1 MSAEPVASGAAAAE
15 VAEPENPPVEIPQIL
30 VVDDVPMFVEL
41 ESMFLSSC
49 GNIRTA
55 SCGSEALDALATRP
69 IDVAVLDFCL
79 PDTTGDALCRELREL
94 AGDPALPVILVSNG
108 DPEEHAL
115 AVRAGASDVISKPVS
130 RTALVSAVSR
140 MLVPGGPRGLPRIP
154 CDTPAHLLGAEREID
169 GRVVNLSRGGLFVR
183 AEWLPPQGAEFTV
196 QFTLPED
203 DQPLAPT
210 ATAVWRQAGHD
221 RGVPGF
227 GMRFLELDG
236 ATLNTLDGYV
246 HERYSPGA
254 ADAWAGAV
262 G

>member
-1 MSAEPVASGAAAAE
+1 MSAEAVASGAARSE
-15 VAEPENPPVEIPQIL
+15 VAEPETPPVELPEIL

-49 GNIRTA
+49 GSIRTA
-55 SCGSEALDALATRP
+55 SCGSEALEAVATRP
-69 IDVAVLDFCL
+69 IDVAVLDFRL
-79 PDTTGDALCRELREL
+79 LDTTGDALCRELREL
-94 AGDPALPVILVSNG
+94 TGDASLPVILVSNG

-130 RTALVSAVSR
+130 RTALVDAVSR

-154 CDTPAHLLGAEREID
+154 CDTPARLQGAEREIE
-169 GRVVNLSRGGLFVR
+169 GRVVNLSRGGLFVH

-196 QFTLPED
+196 EFTLPDENK
-203 DQPLAPT
+203 PLAPT
-210 ATAVWRQAGHD
+210 AKAVWRQPGRA
-221 RGVPGF
+221 RSVQGF

-246 HERYSPGA
+246 HERYSPGTV
-254 ADAWAGAV
+254 DAWAGAV
-262 G
+262 R